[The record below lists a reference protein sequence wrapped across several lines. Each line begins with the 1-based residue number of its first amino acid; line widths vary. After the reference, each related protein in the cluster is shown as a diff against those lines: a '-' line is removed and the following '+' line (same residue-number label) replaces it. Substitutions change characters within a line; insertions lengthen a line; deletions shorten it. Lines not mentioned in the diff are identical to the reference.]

1 MTLKRRGCNVCKRR
15 EVGKTSATWK
25 TSARDEKE
33 FSMLET
39 FSSSAEHVCGT
50 QGLPGDSEDNV
61 LAVGNAYWRLETRA
75 RRKECLG

>member
-1 MTLKRRGCNVCKRR
+1 MCASEEKWAKQVPHGKRRSVTKKN
-15 EVGKTSATWK
+15 
-25 TSARDEKE
+25 

-39 FSSSAEHVCGT
+39 FSSNAEHVYGT

-75 RRKECLG
+75 RRKEC